1 MEEVS
6 GVEHRNPAHENAV
19 TEFNDFSEHEE
30 RRRLLL
36 ARNRALNLQE
46 SRRLNERELSLLGSV
61 SMRWRDGEPAE
72 GVRTAGLVISPEGK
86 TLWAGCERGIF
97 EYTINLMERRTFPAF
112 EMR

>member
-1 MEEVS
+1 MEEVRS
-6 GVEHRNPAHENAV
+6 GERRAPLPRNAV
-19 TEFNDFSEHEE
+19 TEFNEFDDTEE
-30 RRRLLL
+30 QRRLIQ

-61 SMRWRDGEPAE
+61 SNRWRDGEPAE
-72 GVRTAGLVISPEGK
+72 GVRTAGLIISPDGK